1 MAKPLRLPAAS
12 EQALLDELVV
22 QLIEPQEKPRWDQ
35 LIVEHHYLKNANLV
49 GEQLHYVARHGD
61 QWLALLGWSG
71 PALHLKGRE
80 AWIGWAV
87 KELRSR
93 RHFLAQNSR
102 FVLLC
107 DRRQFPNLATRALG
121 LCCQQLS
128 RDWLAVHGHPILA
141 VESFVD
147 GQLFRGTAYKSAGCT
162 MLGPTS
168 GFGRCAEDFYQR
180 HDRPKQLWVRAL
192 DPKGTAQLKA
202 AALPLALA
210 QFRSP
215 AAVCCQVRAGQL
227 PSLLERLPQVPEPRK
242 CRGRYH
248 PWPAILAILT
258 LAKLAGVPGSQDDV
272 AAFAKRLT
280 QAQRRQLG
288 CWRDP
293 KTGRREVPG
302 RSTFFRA
309 LKAVDYLALEKTL
322 LGWQN
327 DLLGPQDSQELV
339 VLDGKVLHGTQGQMV
354 LNAVTVPSGRVLGV
368 ELVRKADPQLA
379 NQDSPVASAKSGA
392 ETKSPPR

>member
-128 RDWLAVHGHPILA
+128 RDWLDVHGHPILA
-141 VESFVD
+141 VERFVD
-147 GQLFRGTAYKSAGCT
+147 GQL
-162 MLGPTS
+162 
-168 GFGRCAEDFYQR
+168 
-180 HDRPKQLWVRAL
+180 
-192 DPKGTAQLKA
+192 
-202 AALPLALA
+202 
-210 QFRSP
+210 
-215 AAVCCQVRAGQL
+215 
-227 PSLLERLPQVPEPRK
+227 PS
-242 CRGRYH
+242 
-248 PWPAILAILT
+248 
-258 LAKLAGVPGSQDDV
+258 
-272 AAFAKRLT
+272 
-280 QAQRRQLG
+280 
-288 CWRDP
+288 
-293 KTGRREVPG
+293 
-302 RSTFFRA
+302 
-309 LKAVDYLALEKTL
+309 
-322 LGWQN
+322 
-327 DLLGPQDSQELV
+327 
-339 VLDGKVLHGTQGQMV
+339 
-354 LNAVTVPSGRVLGV
+354 
-368 ELVRKADPQLA
+368 
-379 NQDSPVASAKSGA
+379 
-392 ETKSPPR
+392 TKPPRRCSWRRGPITC